1 MELCVALDLPTKEE
15 NLVLVQKIKEYD
27 VWLKVGLRT
36 YIRDGE
42 NFLKA
47 IKAINPEFKIFL
59 DLKLYDIPNTMADA
73 AESIMGLGVD
83 MFNVHASAG
92 KRAMSEIMNRLK
104 KYDNRPIVLAVTALT
119 SFSEDEFK
127 DVYEKDIAMKADQF
141 AKDAMDSGLDGVVCS
156 AYESKSIKDITNNS
170 FMTLTPGIR
179 PFGEDA
185 GDQKRVADITFAKE
199 QMVDFIVVGRP
210 IYQAKNPNKILEK
223 ILRKIFYIYII
234 NTTIQYRHIDT
245 LGMEVRYD

>member
-15 NLVLVQKIKEYD
+15 NLTLIEKIKAHD

-42 NFLKA
+42 DFLKA
-47 IKAINPEFKIFL
+47 IKQINPDFKIFL
-59 DLKLYDIPNTMADA
+59 DLKLYDIPNTMADS

-92 KRAMSEIMNRLK
+92 KRAMTTVMERLE
-104 KYDNRPIVLAVTALT
+104 KYESRPVVLAVTALT
-119 SFSEDEFK
+119 SFSEEEFQTI
-127 DVYEKDIAMKADQF
+127 YEKDIASKADQF

-156 AYESKSIKDITNNS
+156 AFESASIKNITS
-170 FMTLTPGIR
+170 EKFMTLTPGIR

-185 GDQKRVADITFAKE
+185 GDQKRVADVKFAKKAL
-199 QMVDFIVVGRP
+199 VDFIVVGRP
-210 IYQAKNPNKILEK
+210 IYQSDNPSDVVKRILN
-223 ILRKIFYIYII
+223 II
-234 NTTIQYRHIDT
+234 
-245 LGMEVRYD
+245 

>member
-15 NLVLVQKIKEYD
+15 NLALIEKIKNYD

-42 NFLKA
+42 EFLKA
-47 IKAINPEFKIFL
+47 IKKINPDFKIFL

-92 KRAMSEIMNRLK
+92 RRAMSTVMQRLE
-104 KYDNRPIVLAVTALT
+104 KYENRPIVLAVTALT
-119 SFSEDEFK
+119 SFSEDEFQA
-127 DVYEKDIAMKADQF
+127 VYEKDIATKADQF
-141 AKDAMDSGLDGVVCS
+141 AKDAKESGLDGVVCS
-156 AYESKSIKDITNNS
+156 AFESASIKKITDES

-185 GDQKRVADITFAKE
+185 GDQKRVADVAFAKE
-199 QMVDFIVVGRP
+199 QKVDFIVVGRP
-210 IYQAKNPNKILEK
+210 IYQDENPAQVVEK
-223 ILRKIFYIYII
+223 ILAQI
-234 NTTIQYRHIDT
+234 
-245 LGMEVRYD
+245 

>member
-1 MELCVALDLPTKEE
+1 MELCVALDLSTKEE
-15 NLVLVQKIKEYD
+15 NLALIKKIKNYN

-42 NFLKA
+42 EFLQA
-47 IKAINPEFKIFL
+47 IKQINPDFKIFL

-92 KRAMSEIMNRLK
+92 KRAMSTVMQRLE
-104 KYDNRPIVLAVTALT
+104 KYENRPIVLAVTALT
-119 SFSEDEFK
+119 SFSEDEFHA
-127 DVYEKDIAMKADQF
+127 VYESDIASKANQF

-156 AYESKSIKDITNNS
+156 AYESKAIKEFTCKE

-185 GDQKRVADITFAKE
+185 GDQKRVADVTYAKE
-199 QMVDFIVVGRP
+199 ALVDFIVVGRP
-210 IYQAKNPNKILEK
+210 IYQAENPSAVVKKILEL
-223 ILRKIFYIYII
+223 I
-234 NTTIQYRHIDT
+234 
-245 LGMEVRYD
+245 

>member
-1 MELCVALDLPTKEE
+1 MELCVALDLPTAKE
-15 NLVLVQKIKEYD
+15 NLDLIHKIKDYD

-42 NFLKA
+42 EFLLE
-47 IKAINPEFKIFL
+47 IKKINPDFKIFL

-92 KRAMSEIMNRLK
+92 KRAMKEVMDRLST
-104 KYDNRPIVLAVTALT
+104 YETRPIVLAVTALT
-119 SFSEDEFK
+119 SFTDEEFVQ
-127 DVYEKDIAMKADQF
+127 VYEKGIADKADQF
-141 AKDAMDSGLDGVVCS
+141 AMDAHESGLDGVVCS
-156 AYESKSIKDITNNS
+156 AYESESIKNITNEK

-185 GDQKRVADITFAKE
+185 GDQKRVADVEFA
-199 QMVDFIVVGRP
+199 QNAHVDFIVVGRP
-210 IYQAKNPNKILEK
+210 IYNSENPAEVVRKILEK
-223 ILRKIFYIYII
+223 L
-234 NTTIQYRHIDT
+234 
-245 LGMEVRYD
+245 

>member
-1 MELCVALDLPTKEE
+1 MELCVALDLSTKEE
-15 NLVLVQKIKEYD
+15 NLQLVEKIKNYN

-36 YIRDGE
+36 YIRDGKD
-42 NFLKA
+42 FLITLK
-47 IKAINPEFKIFL
+47 KINPNFKIFL

-92 KRAMSEIMNRLK
+92 KRAMSEVMQRLS

-119 SFSEDEFK
+119 SFSEDEFSN
-127 DVYEKDIAMKADQF
+127 VYEKDIASKADQF
-141 AKDAMDSGLDGVVCS
+141 AKDAQESGLDGVVCS
-156 AYESKSIKDITNNS
+156 AFESESIKNITSNE

-185 GDQKRVADITFAKE
+185 GDQKRVADLAFAKE
-199 QMVDFIVVGRP
+199 VKVDFIVVGRP
-210 IYQAKNPNKILEK
+210 IYKSENPAEVVEK
-223 ILRKIFYIYII
+223 ILAKI
-234 NTTIQYRHIDT
+234 
-245 LGMEVRYD
+245 

>member
-15 NLVLVQKIKEYD
+15 NLALIEKIKAYD

-42 NFLKA
+42 EFLKA
-47 IKAINPEFKIFL
+47 IKKINPDFKIFL

-92 KRAMSEIMNRLK
+92 KRAMGEVMSRLD
-104 KYDNRPIVLAVTALT
+104 KYDSRPIVLAVTALT
-119 SFSEDEFK
+119 SFSEEEFGA
-127 DVYEKDIAMKADQF
+127 VYEKDIASKADQF
-141 AKDAMDSGLDGVVCS
+141 AKDAMESGLDGVVCS
-156 AYESKSIKDITNNS
+156 AFESASIKNITSEN

-185 GDQKRVADITFAKE
+185 GDQQRVADVAYAKE
-199 QMVDFIVVGRP
+199 ALVDFIVVGRP
-210 IYQAKNPNKILEK
+210 IYKAENPAEVVKKILAQ
-223 ILRKIFYIYII
+223 F
-234 NTTIQYRHIDT
+234 
-245 LGMEVRYD
+245 

>member
-15 NLVLVQKIKEYD
+15 NLTLVEKIKEHN

-42 NFLKA
+42 EFLKA
-47 IKAINPEFKIFL
+47 IKQINPDFKIFL

-92 KRAMSEIMNRLK
+92 VRAMSTVMQRLE
-104 KYDNRPIVLAVTALT
+104 KYENRPIVLAVTALT
-119 SFSEDEFK
+119 SFSEDEFSN
-127 DVYEKDIAMKADQF
+127 VYESSIASKADQF

-156 AYESKSIKDITNNS
+156 AFESESIKNITS
-170 FMTLTPGIR
+170 DKFMTLTPGIR

-185 GDQKRVADITFAKE
+185 GDQKRVADVAYAKNAK
-199 QMVDFIVVGRP
+199 VDFIVVGRP
-210 IYQAKNPNKILEK
+210 IYKSENPSEVVKKILQS
-223 ILRKIFYIYII
+223 F
-234 NTTIQYRHIDT
+234 
-245 LGMEVRYD
+245 